1 MVNKFLRKSILFF
14 QRNIFL
20 VLLIVISI
28 GLTIFLSQPVE
39 NFSSFVDWNTIITL
53 SGLLLITMGI
63 KESGFFFLLA
73 YRISRK
79 IKNERLLALFL
90 VFISALLSM
99 FLTND
104 IALFIIVPLTL
115 SLQDI
120 SDNDYSKIV
129 VFEAIAV
136 NVGSSLTPIGNPQ
149 NIFLWHKWGIS
160 FPYFITEL
168 APLILLLSVLLFI
181 FTYLSF
187 PSKRIKQNHT
197 QYPVV
202 ERKIFLLSSIL
213 LVLFVFAIELK
224 YEKCFLLIIGLL
236 FLLFYRK
243 IILKVDWVLVF
254 IFIFIFI
261 DIHLLSQLK
270 ISQNLF
276 NQLNFNN
283 INTLFFSGAFLSQII
298 SNVPTTVLLSQY
310 SVDYKIIAYGVNIG
324 GNGLLIGS
332 FANLITLNF
341 MKSKSKYFTFHLY
354 SISFFF
360 ISLILVYLIF
370 IKLPE

>member
-1 MVNKFLRKSILFF
+1 MVNKLLRKSILFF

-28 GLTIFLSQPVE
+28 GLTIYLSQPVE
-39 NFSSFVDWNTIITL
+39 KFSSFVDWNTIITL

-73 YRISRK
+73 YRISRQ

-90 VFISALLSM
+90 VFVSALLSM

-120 SDNDYSKIV
+120 SDNDYSKMV

-160 FPYFITEL
+160 FPAFINEL

-181 FTYLSF
+181 FTYFSF
-187 PSKRIKQNHT
+187 PSKRIKQNHS

-202 ERKIFLLSSIL
+202 ERKMFFISSIL
-213 LVLFVFAIELK
+213 LILFIFAIELK
-224 YEKCFLLIIGLL
+224 YEKYFLLIIVLL
-236 FLLFYRK
+236 FLLFYRR
-243 IILKVDWVLVF
+243 IILKADWVLVLLF
-254 IFIFIFI
+254 IFIFV

-283 INTLFFSGAFLSQII
+283 INTLFFSSAFLSQII
-298 SNVPTTVLLSQY
+298 SNVPTTVLLSHY

-324 GNGLLIGS
+324 GNGLLIAS
-332 FANLITLNF
+332 FANLIALNF
-341 MKSKSKYFTFHLY
+341 IKSKSKYFTFHLY
-354 SISFFF
+354 SLSFFF
-360 ISLILVYLIF
+360 ITLILVDLIF
-370 IKLPE
+370 I

>member
-14 QRNIFL
+14 KRNIFL
-20 VLLIVISI
+20 VSLIIISI
-28 GLTIFLSQPVE
+28 GLAIYLSQPVE
-39 NFSSFVDWNTIITL
+39 KFSSFVDWNTIITL

-73 YRISRK
+73 YRISRQ
-79 IKNERLLALFL
+79 IKNERLLSLFL
-90 VFISALLSM
+90 VFVSALLSM

-120 SDNDYSKIV
+120 SDSDYSKMV

-160 FPYFITEL
+160 FLSFINEL

-187 PSKRIKQNHT
+187 PSKRIKQNHS
-197 QYPVV
+197 QHPVV
-202 ERKIFLLSSIL
+202 ERKMFLLSSIL
-213 LVLFVFAIELK
+213 LILFVFAIELK
-224 YEKCFLLIIGLL
+224 YEKYFFLIIVVL

-243 IILKVDWVLVF
+243 IILKADWVLVLLF
-254 IFIFIFI
+254 IFIFV

-270 ISQNLF
+270 IIQNLF

-298 SNVPTTVLLSQY
+298 SNVPTTVLLSHY
-310 SVDYKIIAYGVNIG
+310 STDYKIIAYGVNIG

-332 FANLITLNF
+332 FANLIALNF

-354 SISFFF
+354 SIPFFF
-360 ISLILVYLIF
+360 ITLIFVYLF
-370 IKLPE
+370 FF